1 MEPYKNKTETIN
13 KLINSWRND
22 ARKEIEE
29 ALKNLPLYLSKNN
42 LPHEK
47 FYSVLAEPLEKFIS
61 VMGTETDM
69 ARIATFPAKAKR
81 LVREMED
88 TIKLEKEKIIKYP
101 VFFIRISDMA
111 GVNSI
116 QSLSEWEKILK
127 SLDETVRQHLEKGKR
142 IEFL

>member
-1 MEPYKNKTETIN
+1 MNPYKNKRDTIN

-29 ALKNLPLYLSKNN
+29 SLEKLPLYLIKNN
-42 LPHEK
+42 LPSEK
-47 FYSVLAEPLEKFIS
+47 FHSVLAEPLKKFIS
-61 VMGTETDM
+61 AMDTETDM

-81 LVREMED
+81 LVREMEE
-88 TIKLEKEKIIKYP
+88 TIKLEKEKITKYP
-101 VFFIRISDMA
+101 VFFVRMSDIA

-127 SLDETVRQHLEKGKR
+127 SLDETVRQHLGKGKR
-142 IEFL
+142 IDFL